1 MSKKIFG
8 SRERIDFNALLIQ
21 LSKITCNY
29 KIYGWLGKYFT
40 ISKKFYLNF
49 SLTFILFHF
58 ETPQPF
64 LLPLLAFLSPFVS
77 HNYNNLFFSTN
88 LSLFTFAVFVCVSFQ
103 KVTDVFFT
111 RKKFTTCCFSSTFH
125 TAKCT
130 CSFPLSRRSTTWRAS
145 VLADHYQERP

>member
-1 MSKKIFG
+1 M
-8 SRERIDFNALLIQ
+8 
-21 LSKITCNY
+21 
-29 KIYGWLGKYFT
+29 
-40 ISKKFYLNF
+40 NF

-111 RKKFTTCCFSSTFH
+111 RKKIHNMLLQQHFSYCQMHLLFSTFSSFNH
-125 TAKCT
+125 VESIRPSRPWSGTAVKKLNTAQEMDFINWCMV
-130 CSFPLSRRSTTWRAS
+130 FILWMVLPLR
-145 VLADHYQERP
+145 Y